1 MSTLFNKY
9 DNVFNDIF
17 KNKTNDI
24 ESNVEISENIEKMP
38 EPSEYRI
45 STMTMIT
52 TFGCNINLDV
62 VDKYFEVDNV
72 IISMDYGHK
81 PVKSSTIKKRKN
93 KRPFFNQATM
103 IVKLDPLKKINVK
116 IFSNGKIQMTGVKKE
131 SDCRLALNIII
142 KRLEKTNGKVNIKKL
157 LVSHQSEILQKYLN
171 RDFMPL
177 SEYYYNKDDKTDSLI
192 IDSKKVYQH
201 LISVI
206 FLKKSKNYT
215 FPLPI
220 DFYKKNVILMKNY
233 DEEITYEADTN
244 KMYELLEEND
254 ISYMAYSIE
263 NQKEINIGKIETVL
277 INSDFNVNF
286 KIKRNILHSILKD
299 DYQIVS
305 RFEPGIYPGVN
316 NKYYFNRD
324 YLNKEHK
331 GRCYCTKKCEG
342 KGTGKG
348 NGECKKITIA
358 AFQSGSI
365 IITGAREIEHII
377 AAKNFITN
385 VLKENYD
392 LVRKIDAPFIDIDTS
407 DKQPPKKY
415 IKTSDIFYI
424 NRKSLDNELN
434 KNIYPR
440 YLKYIEMKQKISLKN

>member
-9 DNVFNDIF
+9 DNVFNNIF

-131 SDCRLALNIII
+131 SDCRLALDLII
-142 KRLEKTNGKVNIKKL
+142 KKLEKTNGHINIKKL
-157 LVSHQSEILQKYLN
+157 LVSHQSELLQKYLN
-171 RDFMPL
+171 REFRPL
-177 SEYYYNKDDKTDSLI
+177 SNYYYNKDEKTDSLI
-192 IDSKKVYQH
+192 LDSKKVYEH
-201 LISVI
+201 LIGVI
-206 FLKKSKNYT
+206 FLQKSKNYT

-220 DFYKKNVILMKNY
+220 DFYKKNVITMKNY
-233 DEEITYEADTN
+233 EEEITYELDTD
-244 KMYELLEEND
+244 KIYELLEEND
-254 ISYMAYSIE
+254 VSYYAYSVE
-263 NQKEINIGKIETVL
+263 NKKEINIGEIETVL

-316 NKYYFNRD
+316 NKYYFNTD
-324 YLNKEHK
+324 YKDKEHK

-342 KGTGKG
+342 KGSGKG

-365 IITGAREIEHII
+365 IITGARDIIHIV
-377 AAKNFITN
+377 AAKNFITS

-392 LVRKIDAPFIDIDTS
+392 LIRKIEAPFIDIDTS

-434 KNIYPR
+434 KDIYPR
-440 YLKYIEMKQKISLKN
+440 YVKYIEMKKKKSFKI

>member
-1 MSTLFNKY
+1 
-9 DNVFNDIF
+9 
-17 KNKTNDI
+17 
-24 ESNVEISENIEKMP
+24 MP
-38 EPSEYRI
+38 KPSEYRI

-142 KRLEKTNGKVNIKKL
+142 KKLKMTNGYVNVKKL
-157 LVSHQSEILQKYLN
+157 LISHQSKLLQKYLN
-171 RDFMPL
+171 REFRPL
-177 SEYYYNKDDKTDSLI
+177 SEYYYNKDEKTNTKSL
-192 IDSKKVYQH
+192 DSKKVYDH
-201 LISVI
+201 LISLI
-206 FLKKSKNYT
+206 FLRKTSNYT
-215 FPLPI
+215 FPLPNE
-220 DFYKKNVILMKNY
+220 FYKKNVIIMKNY
-233 DEEITYEADTN
+233 EDEIRYDLDID
-244 KMYELLEEND
+244 KLYDSLEEYD

-263 NQKEINIGKIETVL
+263 EKKEIKIGEIETVL

-299 DYQIVS
+299 DYRIVS

-316 NKYYFNRD
+316 NKYYFNKD
-324 YLNKEHK
+324 YINKKLK

-342 KGTGKG
+342 KGNGKG

-365 IITGAREIEHII
+365 IITGAREIQHII
-377 AAKNFITN
+377 AAKEFITN
-385 VLKENYD
+385 VLKDNYD
-392 LVRKIDAPFIDIDTS
+392 LIRKIDAPFIDIDTT

-434 KNIYPR
+434 KEIYSR
-440 YLKYIEMKQKISLKN
+440 YLKYLEMKGKNIKEN

>member
-1 MSTLFNKY
+1 MTTLFNKY

-17 KNKTNDI
+17 KQTEKI
-24 ESNVEISENIEKMP
+24 ESNINLTEKIESMP

-62 VDKYFEVDNV
+62 VDKYFTTDNI

-81 PVKSSTIKKRKN
+81 PVKSSSIKKRKN

-142 KRLEKTNGKVNIKKL
+142 QKLEKTEGKINIKKL
-157 LVSHQSEILQKYLN
+157 LHSHQIKILQKYLN
-171 RDFMPL
+171 REDRPL
-177 SEYYYNKDDKTDSLI
+177 SKYYYNKDNKTELLVLDP
-192 IDSKKVYQH
+192 KKIYDH

-206 FLKKSKNYT
+206 YLKKTQVYKL
-215 FPLPI
+215 PLPLE
-220 DFYKKNVILMKNY
+220 FYKKIVVLNKHNEDYFYY
-233 DEEITYEADTN
+233 D
-244 KMYELLEEND
+244 LD
-254 ISYMAYSIE
+254 IDKLYDSLDEDDINYMAYSIE
-263 NQKEINIGKIETVL
+263 EKQKINIGSIETVL

-316 NKYYFNRD
+316 NKYYYNTD
-324 YLNKEHK
+324 YLDKQYP
-331 GRCYCTKKCEG
+331 GRCYCTKRCEG
-342 KGTGKG
+342 KGTGQG
-348 NGECKKITIA
+348 NGQCKKITIA

-365 IITGAREIEHII
+365 IITGAREINHII
-377 AAKNFITN
+377 AAKEFIITN
-385 VLKENYD
+385 VLKG
-392 LVRKIDAPFIDIDTS
+392 
-407 DKQPPKKY
+407 
-415 IKTSDIFYI
+415 
-424 NRKSLDNELN
+424 
-434 KNIYPR
+434 
-440 YLKYIEMKQKISLKN
+440 

>member
-24 ESNVEISENIEKMP
+24 KSNVEISENIEKMP

-62 VDKYFEVDNV
+62 VDKYFEIDNV

-142 KRLEKTNGKVNIKKL
+142 KRLEKTNGKINIKKL
-157 LVSHQSEILQKYLN
+157 LVSHQSELLQKYLN
-171 RDFMPL
+171 RDFMLL

-192 IDSKKVYQH
+192 IDSKKVYEH

-220 DFYKKNVILMKNY
+220 DFYKKNVIVMKNY